1 MGTDSRKEE
10 RRKCA
15 LTSTGLLMEGLC
27 KLVALT
33 KEPITFALN
42 GSLGGLSNDHLF
54 RDGEIIST
62 PLLFAFGVASVSR
75 LLPAQVNSARRVAS
89 AKPNENRFRY
99 QKFELYLTPACKVTS
114 EDSADTI
121 SLMELTIPP
130 RSGPPLHVHHR
141 EDETYYVLS
150 GEFLFEVG
158 GEKYTLPQ
166 GSTIF
171 VPRDIPHR
179 WANIA
184 MADAKLILVCTPGGF
199 ERFFDE
205 TAKAILE
212 RALWSKWLRLCPS
225 TAVSH

>member
-1 MGTDSRKEE
+1 
-10 RRKCA
+10 
-15 LTSTGLLMEGLC
+15 
-27 KLVALT
+27 
-33 KEPITFALN
+33 
-42 GSLGGLSNDHLF
+42 
-54 RDGEIIST
+54 
-62 PLLFAFGVASVSR
+62 
-75 LLPAQVNSARRVAS
+75 LLPAQVNSARRVAT

-99 QKFELYLTPACKVTS
+99 QNFELHLTPACKVTS
-114 EDSADTI
+114 EDSAGTI
-121 SLMELTIPP
+121 SLMELTTLP

-171 VPRDIPHR
+171 APRDIPHR

-205 TAKAILE
+205 TAKAVLE
-212 RALWSKWLRLCPS
+212 RAPMEQMAQIMSKYGCEPLGPPLFPPK
-225 TAVSH
+225 